1 MSKECRRD
9 DSFVTAIAHCHGDAG
24 EANGD
29 GENGSF
35 HVPLDS
41 ASFIIVSPSMLSL
54 PCPPANDYVRIS
66 TVLPYN
72 CFGCH

>member
-29 GENGSF
+29 GENGTKNRF
-35 HVPLDS
+35 PRPHW
-41 ASFIIVSPSMLSL
+41 LSYL
-54 PCPPANDYVRIS
+54 SHPVK
-66 TVLPYN
+66 
-72 CFGCH
+72 

>member
-35 HVPLDS
+35 SVPMALQ
-41 ASFIIVSPSMLSL
+41 
-54 PCPPANDYVRIS
+54 
-66 TVLPYN
+66 
-72 CFGCH
+72 GHEGH